1 MDKFKKDFY
10 EELSSEILKRIQ
22 KQGAS
27 SAEVTISMEAG
38 FSVTSRLCQVETIQH
53 NQNKGLGI
61 TVYFDHQAGS
71 SSSTDLSLP
80 AIEKSIQKACN
91 IAKYTS
97 PDPCA
102 GLADKELMAFNY
114 PELDLYHPWDITP
127 EKALEF
133 AIECESLAMQDPK
146 ITNSEGASLSSHRTL
161 HTYANTQGFSGH
173 YLASHHSL
181 NCILIAENEG
191 KKHRGYDFTMARDA
205 QDLMK
210 IEDLAKSASLKT
222 VKRLGSRRLKTC
234 RAPIIFSA
242 DMAKGLLGNFIGAI
256 NGSNIYRN
264 SSFLVDKLG
273 SQIFPSH
280 INLTQYPHTKKAMG
294 SLPFDS
300 EGVRTIEQDFVK
312 NGILNSYLLS
322 SYSARK
328 LGMKST
334 GNAGGVFNLMISNEN
349 ISLPELISRMD
360 KGLLVTELMGQG
372 VNLVT
377 GDYSR
382 GAFGYWIENGEILYP
397 VEEITIAG
405 NLKDMFFNIIGVAN
419 DIDRRGRIQTGS
431 ILIENMTIAGE

>member
-10 EELSSEILKRIQ
+10 EDLSSEILRRIQ

-53 NQNKGLGI
+53 NQNKGVGI

-97 PDPCA
+97 PDPYA

-133 AIECESLAMQDPK
+133 AIECESIAMQDPK
-146 ITNSEGASLSSHRTL
+146 ITNSEGASVNSHRTL

-205 QDLMK
+205 QDLVK

-234 RAPIIFSA
+234 KAPIIFSA
-242 DMAKGLLGNFIGAI
+242 EMAKSLLGNFVIAI

-264 SSFLVDKLG
+264 SSFLLDKLG

-360 KGLLVTELMGQG
+360 KGLLVTELIGQG
-372 VNLVT
+372 VNVVT